1 MDESPSFPETQFP
14 TRTMGGVHVDQV
26 GSGEAERPV
35 HNSHCSQHS
44 RPSHPTQ
51 LIYDAFSSKWTHF
64 RSPLQDMNYLK
75 ELICITVVGRCLT
88 RKHSGLS
95 AVSIQGELWI
105 FFLTQLSTS
114 ERGVGWVEKPSI
126 RCIFRKSHFDLLG
139 VVGFGNMLT
148 NDFYLNIFLQLRKKI
163 LC

>member
-1 MDESPSFPETQFP
+1 MCFLFVSIFLFFQIQPCILTQSSP
-14 TRTMGGVHVDQV
+14 V
-26 GSGEAERPV
+26 
-35 HNSHCSQHS
+35 
-44 RPSHPTQ
+44 
-51 LIYDAFSSKWTHF
+51 Y
-64 RSPLQDMNYLK
+64 K